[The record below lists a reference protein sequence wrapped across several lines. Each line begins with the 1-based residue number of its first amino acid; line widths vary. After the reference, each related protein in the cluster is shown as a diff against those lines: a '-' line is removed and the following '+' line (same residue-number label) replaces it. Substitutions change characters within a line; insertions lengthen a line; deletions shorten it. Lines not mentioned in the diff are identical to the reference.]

1 MNGHSWRLMLSLFQP
16 QFLDPQS
23 MSQWFQEFE
32 RRWFLGIMWGHLQW
46 TLQYFTEYLGWIRC
60 PGIGYV
66 SVYNKRKISLLEKK
80 IIVHPIYQTFI
91 NTKHTHTHNEH
102 DMYVAKKNQS
112 AFSLFLCCLQRE
124 TMDNFNQID
133 KWKFNT
139 AFFSLEDGS

>member
-66 SVYNKRKISLLEKK
+66 SVHNKRKISLLEKK
-80 IIVHPIYQTFI
+80 IVHPIYQTFI
-91 NTKHTHTHNEH
+91 TGNTKHTHTHNEN
-102 DMYVAKKNQS
+102 DIYVTKKKK
-112 AFSLFLCCLQRE
+112 C
-124 TMDNFNQID
+124 M
-133 KWKFNT
+133 
-139 AFFSLEDGS
+139 FFENKHSFCAVYKEKQWIISIK